1 MLVCQVD
8 EKEKKK
14 KRREKG
20 NLEPKKKIIELIITF
35 VTPYRLH
42 KKLLLEIYTHN
53 SIEQ

>member
-20 NLEPKKKIIELIITF
+20 NLEPKKKNNRVNYNL